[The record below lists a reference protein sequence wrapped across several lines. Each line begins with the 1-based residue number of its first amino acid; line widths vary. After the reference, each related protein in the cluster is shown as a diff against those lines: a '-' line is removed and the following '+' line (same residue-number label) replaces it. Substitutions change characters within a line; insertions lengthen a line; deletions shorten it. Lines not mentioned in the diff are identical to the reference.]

1 MSRKPPDSQIEQADR
16 VNKRLSKQIKDPLEA
31 GDIAR
36 VEDAK
41 THKRALVMVTEAVRR
56 RNVKSGIVYYRYKV
70 CSRYGHIDKTFDRRQ
85 LLHDENLTAALLG
98 IDVTKEGFQKK
109 MTIAEVIAH
118 QDRLGSLIIC
128 RCKKGDCAQ
137 SANCVCKK
145 NGKLCNSKCHGGQG
159 VNLLCTLCEKED

>member
-70 CSRYGHIDKTFDRRQ
+70 CSRYGHIDRQTWISYNMQVQKRRLCSECQ
-85 LLHDENLTAALLG
+85 LCVQEKWKAL
-98 IDVTKEGFQKK
+98 Q
-109 MTIAEVIAH
+109 
-118 QDRLGSLIIC
+118 
-128 RCKKGDCAQ
+128 
-137 SANCVCKK
+137 
-145 NGKLCNSKCHGGQG
+145 
-159 VNLLCTLCEKED
+159 